1 MKKYKRMTEEDQKS
15 IVRFIHELS
24 AAEDESLSWK
34 LLESTFGFTRQA
46 MQAKPGV
53 KSAFQH
59 AKSSIRNGD
68 KAPRRIR
75 SMSHE
80 DLVKK
85 VEELEG
91 EIKLLKEREYK
102 WKQRWQRIAFN
113 IRQKGL
119 QVNDVDAEATQ
130 DGKMPNSNETES
142 IIRTLDSEIPPP
154 LT

>member
-1 MKKYKRMTEEDQKS
+1 MKKYKRITEEDQKS

-24 AAEDESLSWK
+24 AAEDDSLSWK

-53 KSAFQH
+53 KSAFQY

-75 SMSHE
+75 SLSHE
-80 DLVKK
+80 ELVKK

-102 WKQRWQRIAFN
+102 WKQRWQRIAYN

-119 QVNDVDAEATQ
+119 QVDDVDTEPRKG
-130 DGKMPNSNETES
+130 GKLPNSNETETILRS
-142 IIRTLDSEIPPP
+142 LDSEIPPP

>member
-24 AAEDESLSWK
+24 AAEDDSLSWK

-75 SMSHE
+75 SLSHE

-102 WKQRWQRIAFN
+102 WKQRWQRIAYN

-119 QVNDVDAEATQ
+119 QVDDVDTEIAQEV
-130 DGKMPNSNETES
+130 KLPNSNETETILRS
-142 IIRTLDSEIPPP
+142 LDSEIPPP

>member
-15 IVRFIHELS
+15 IVRFIRELS

-75 SMSHE
+75 SLSHE

-102 WKQRWQRIAFN
+102 WKQRWQRIAYN

-119 QVNDVDAEATQ
+119 QVDDIDAETGQ
-130 DGKMPNSNETES
+130 EGSLPNSNETEAILRS
-142 IIRTLDSEIPPP
+142 LDGEIPPP

>member
-91 EIKLLKEREYK
+91 EIKLLKEREHK
-102 WKQRWQRIAFN
+102 WKQRWQRIAYN

-119 QVNDVDAEATQ
+119 QVNDVDAEAAQ
-130 DGKMPNSNETES
+130 DGKLPNSNETES